1 MDCHNGEHQIK
12 FIVFFC
18 EGEAARLFRR
28 TEDSVTQDELLRA
41 KPKNKIYPVLD
52 SLNALAATPWKIN
65 EPVGPVKTK
74 NKYASKTMYYRL
86 KFI

>member
-12 FIVFFC
+12 LLLISISWGFFC

-65 EPVGPVKTK
+65 EPVGPVKIK
-74 NKYASKTMYYRL
+74 K
-86 KFI
+86 

>member
-1 MDCHNGEHQIK
+1 MVSTKSNLSC
-12 FIVFFC
+12 FFC

-65 EPVGPVKTK
+65 EPVGPVKIK
-74 NKYASKTMYYRL
+74 INMLQR
-86 KFI
+86 

>member
-1 MDCHNGEHQIK
+1 MVSTKSNLSC
-12 FIVFFC
+12 FFC

-65 EPVGPVKTK
+65 EPVGPVKIKINMLQRQCT
-74 NKYASKTMYYRL
+74 TD
-86 KFI
+86 